1 MTDQQLEMARLKR
14 SIPSGADKRSL
25 SLRGEP
31 QSSLAE
37 RAQQQLRQM
46 IVRGTLA
53 PGERLVEPQ
62 LCERLGISRTPLRE
76 ALKTL
81 AAEGLVRL
89 RHNRNAIVAPI
100 DVQQLE
106 HLFEVE
112 AGIEGMAIAFAT
124 QRMTNTEIKRLELLQ
139 QRIERLQ
146 HGEDLDAYFELN
158 QKIHALIVAGAKNP
172 ILQETHQRLIG
183 RLERARY
190 AALGQYGR
198 MEESIREHR
207 LILDALKARD
217 SLRVQAL
224 MQDHVRHTG
233 EVITLIFNSLS
244 RSATKKR

>member
-1 MTDQQLEMARLKR
+1 MEQSTQLSTVKR
-14 SIPSGADKRSL
+14 ALLFRRVAQP
-25 SLRGEP
+25 
-31 QSSLAE
+31 SLADG
-37 RAQQQLRQM
+37 AQQQLRHM
-46 IVRGTLA
+46 IVRGSLA
-53 PGERLVEPQ
+53 PGERLVEPE
-62 LCERLGISRTPLRE
+62 LCEALGISRTPLRD

-81 AAEGLVRL
+81 AAEGLVKL

-124 QRMTNTEIKRLELLQ
+124 QRMTNTEIKRLEVLQ
-139 QRIERLQ
+139 ERIERLQ
-146 HGEDLDAYFELN
+146 HGDDLDAYFELN
-158 QKIHALIVAGAKNP
+158 QKIHSLIVEGAKNP
-172 ILQETHQRLIG
+172 ILQETHRRLIG

-198 MEESIREHR
+198 MEQSIKEHR

-217 SLRVQAL
+217 SERVQAL

-233 EVITLIFNSLS
+233 EVITVIFNSLS
-244 RSATKKR
+244 RSATKTR